1 VYRVENTDPQEIKR
15 NSTLSAVATAWFAKI
30 AAKCP
35 RTPTRRHADIADIAD
50 SADNASQRRS
60 SVIGFDPSSLLAIGY

>member
-1 VYRVENTDPQEIKR
+1 MPENADTPTRRHADTPTR
-15 NSTLSAVATAWFAKI
+15 RHAD
-30 AAKCP
+30 
-35 RTPTRRHADIADIAD
+35 TPTRRHADIADIAD